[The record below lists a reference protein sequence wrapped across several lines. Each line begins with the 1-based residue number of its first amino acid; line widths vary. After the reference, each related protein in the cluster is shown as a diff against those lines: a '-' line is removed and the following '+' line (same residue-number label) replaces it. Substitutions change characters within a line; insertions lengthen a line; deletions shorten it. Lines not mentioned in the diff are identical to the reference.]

1 MEQTLIE
8 IKGAVPRIEYLR
20 YTEPVSWQINEGHHW
35 AIVGPNGSGKTVL
48 TDMLIGKYALK
59 LGEVSCID
67 RNGANLAVSAVV
79 KSVAFRD
86 IYSLIDADT
95 SFYQQRWNK
104 GIEQDVPI
112 VKDLVGKADQT
123 WLDELVDWF
132 GIEDL
137 LEKEVN
143 LLSSGELRKFLI
155 VKSLLTNPR
164 VLILDNPFIGLD
176 VSSRSVLNKLLI
188 RLSELD
194 NLQIVLV
201 LSDPADIPDFITD
214 VLPVKDKKLYPAL
227 SATEFLSSID
237 LQSHLFPPRHSALS
251 HIPGLGLREQDL
263 SYDNVAVL
271 KK

>member
-1 MEQTLIE
+1 M
-8 IKGAVPRIEYLR
+8 
-20 YTEPVSWQINEGHHW
+20 
-35 AIVGPNGSGKTVL
+35 
-48 TDMLIGKYALK
+48 
-59 LGEVSCID
+59 
-67 RNGANLAVSAVV
+67 
-79 KSVAFRD
+79 
-86 IYSLIDADT
+86 IDADT

-104 GIEQDVPI
+104 GFEQDVPI

-251 HIPGLGLREQDL
+251 HIPGFGLREQDL
-263 SYDNVAVL
+263 NYENVAVL
-271 KK
+271 NNINIKYGHRMKSIYCFFPIGNTSNFI